1 MGMNNINKIFSAIM
15 LLVVSLAILGCETSA
30 DIKVREQQKR
40 QDFIAWAS
48 QRYQYGMGIFQEM
61 DFSNPDKE
69 KADIA
74 STAFLAGT
82 DMNMEF
88 KDRKDCSIAINSSCP
103 NAQELYYAAECLKLI
118 GEWGSI
124 EKGLTI
130 KESMLRYYA
139 DLIPENYSGALKEKA
154 LRRVYQ
160 NMLGPFSICR
170 RFCFGCRT
178 T

>member
-1 MGMNNINKIFSAIM
+1 MNNINKIFSAIM

-30 DIKVREQQKR
+30 DIKVREQQQR
-40 QDFIAWAS
+40 QDFIAWVS
-48 QRYQYGMGIFQEM
+48 QRYQYGMGIFQEI

-74 STAFLAGT
+74 STAFFAGT

-88 KDRKDCSIAINSSCP
+88 KDRKDCSIAISSSCP
-103 NAQELYYAAECLKLI
+103 NAQELYYVAECLKLI
-118 GEWGSI
+118 GERGSI

-130 KESMLRYYA
+130 KDSMLRYYVE
-139 DLIPENYSGALKEKA
+139 LILENYSGALKEKA

-160 NMLGPFSICR
+160 NMLGPFSVCR
-170 RFCFGCRT
+170 RFCFWCRT